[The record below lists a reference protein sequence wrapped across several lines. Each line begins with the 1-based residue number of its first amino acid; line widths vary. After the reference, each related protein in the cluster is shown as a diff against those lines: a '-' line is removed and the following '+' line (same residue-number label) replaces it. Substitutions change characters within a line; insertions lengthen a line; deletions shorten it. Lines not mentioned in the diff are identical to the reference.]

1 MGVTCIKTVKKPS
14 YLQQSIPDAE
24 KRASKTQGVG
34 DSGSIKRM
42 QEELEGLRNEMAK
55 KNRDQL
61 DMMYNLDFDNFSEDT
76 QALFKKWSDGTTEAM
91 AYFKAYADA
100 NEAKWEAYA
109 EWKNDT
115 TDSIASITG
124 RVSANESSISSLA
137 SWKSNTA
144 DAAISSI
151 AEIKQKADAN
161 ESSINQIT
169 KWKTETADGAIESI
183 AGIRQ
188 TANANKASI
197 DQITA
202 WKTETAD
209 GAIESISSIQQQA
222 NANGARIGLLVN
234 SGGTGLNS
242 SAAGIIV
249 EAINNAASSIKIS
262 ADHIQIS
269 GETEFI
275 TAADLSDSGS
285 TVVSGN
291 RISLVTNLN
300 SASGISSLAFKI
312 RLPSKDDAMGYI
324 DGGDIGTGAEDDA
337 RFRIRLLTE
346 EFIYSGKT
354 YKPAIYLTSVGGV
367 SITSN
372 GDPSGIYI
380 GSFQSY
386 ITLDATENTRIRASR
401 TYWNMGNTGAMA
413 VSTKDYVFCTDGI
426 YYNGINICPTSNNS
440 STTQEAQS

>member
-24 KRASKTQGVG
+24 KRAAKTQGVG

-100 NEAKWEAYA
+100 NESKWEAYA
-109 EWKNDT
+109 QWKNDT

-151 AEIKQKADAN
+151 A
-161 ESSINQIT
+161 
-169 KWKTETADGAIESI
+169 
-183 AGIRQ
+183 GIRQ
-188 TANANKASI
+188 TANENKASI

-222 NANGARIGLLVN
+222 NENGARIGLLVN

-300 SASGISSLAFKI
+300 STSGISSLAFKI

-337 RFRIRLLTE
+337 RFRIRLITE
-346 EFIYSGKT
+346 EFTYSGKT

-401 TYWNMGNTGAMA
+401 SYWNMGNTGAMA
-413 VSTKDYVFCTDGI
+413 VSTNDYVFCTDGI
-426 YYNGINICPTSNNS
+426 YYNGINICPTNGNS

>member
-24 KRASKTQGVG
+24 KRAAKTQGVG

-76 QALFKKWSDGTTEAM
+76 QALFKKWSDGTTEA
-91 AYFKAYADA
+91 
-100 NEAKWEAYA
+100 
-109 EWKNDT
+109 
-115 TDSIASITG
+115 IASITV

-151 AEIKQKADAN
+151 A
-161 ESSINQIT
+161 
-169 KWKTETADGAIESI
+169 
-183 AGIRQ
+183 GIQQ

-291 RISLVTNLN
+291 RISLVTQLGY
-300 SASGISSLAFKI
+300 STSMSQFAFML
-312 RLPSKDDAMGYI
+312 RTSTRDFPMGYI
-324 DGGDIGTGAEDDA
+324 NGGDIGSGEENDA
-337 RFRIRLLTE
+337 RFRLQFLTE
-346 EFIYSGKT
+346 AFTYSGAT
-354 YKPAIYLTSVGGV
+354 YKPAIYMRSAGGV
-367 SITSN
+367 SIISN
-372 GDPSGIYI
+372 GDPSGIYV
-380 GSFQSY
+380 SSNRSY
-386 ITLDATENTRIRASR
+386 ITLDAMENTRIRAST
-401 TYWNMGNTGAMA
+401 TYFNMGNTGAMA

>member
-24 KRASKTQGVG
+24 KRAAKTQGVG

-42 QEELEGLRNEMAK
+42 QEELERLRNEIAK

-169 KWKTETADGAIESI
+169 
-183 AGIRQ
+183 
-188 TANANKASI
+188 
-197 DQITA
+197 A

-222 NANGARIGLLVN
+222 DANGARISLLVN
-234 SGGTGLNS
+234 SGGTGLTP

-249 EAINNAASSIKIS
+249 DAVNGSGSSVMIKADKIQFDGEAS
-262 ADHIQIS
+262 
-269 GETEFI
+269 FV
-275 TAADLSDSGS
+275 TAGSLGDSGS

-291 RISLVTNLN
+291 RIKLHMLYETSTATSKLN
-300 SASGISSLAFKI
+300 FTASDTASDTWYDTLATIGLKNYGSDSA
-312 RLPSKDDAMGYI
+312 DDAKYALLI
-324 DGGDIGTGAEDDA
+324 DSQFANEN
-337 RFRIRLLTE
+337 
-346 EFIYSGKT
+346 GKE
-354 YKPAIYLTSVGGV
+354 YNVALKLSAKG
-367 SITSN
+367 SISIESATPD
-372 GDPSGIYI
+372 GGIYI
-380 GSFQSY
+380 AANGFTTIEAY
-386 ITLDATENTRIRASR
+386 ENVRIRASASMA
-401 TYWNMGNTGAMA
+401 NMGQTGLMA
-413 VSTKDYVFCTDGI
+413 FSNKDYVFCTDGI
-426 YYNGINICPTSNNS
+426 YYNGKRIVDN
-440 STTQEAQS
+440 TQEV

>member
-24 KRASKTQGVG
+24 KRAAKTQGVG

-76 QALFKKWSDGTTEAM
+76 QALFKKWSNGTTEAM

-151 AEIKQKADAN
+151 A
-161 ESSINQIT
+161 
-169 KWKTETADGAIESI
+169 
-183 AGIRQ
+183 GIRQ
-188 TANANKASI
+188 TANANKAAI

-285 TVVSGN
+285 TLVSGN
-291 RISLVTNLN
+291 RIRLVTEQGNKN
-300 SASGISSLAFKI
+300 GTS
-312 RLPSKDDAMGYI
+312 RLSFVMKTPTEQVFAYM
-324 DGGDIGTGAEDDA
+324 DGGDLGSGAENDA
-337 RFRIRLLTE
+337 RYRVRLMTKSITVGGE
-346 EFIYSGKT
+346 DY
-354 YKPAIYLTSVGGV
+354 YPAIYLYSAGGISLDANTSVYV
-367 SITSN
+367 YS
-372 GDPSGIYI
+372 
-380 GSFQSY
+380 
-386 ITLDATENTRIRASR
+386 ATYTTVNAHYNTRVTANMPYSTAISAASASK
-401 TYWNMGNTGAMA
+401 Y
-413 VSTKDYVFCTDGI
+413 DYVFCTDGI
-426 YYNGINICPTSNNS
+426 YYNGKNICPISGNS
-440 STTQEAQS
+440 SVTQEVQS

>member
-24 KRASKTQGVG
+24 KRAAKTQGVG

-76 QALFKKWSDGTTEAM
+76 QTLFKKWSDGTTEAM

-100 NEAKWEAYA
+100 NESKWEAYA
-109 EWKNDT
+109 QWKDDT
-115 TDSIASITG
+115 TNSIASITG

-151 AEIKQKADAN
+151 A
-161 ESSINQIT
+161 
-169 KWKTETADGAIESI
+169 
-183 AGIRQ
+183 GIQQ

-222 NANGARIGLLVN
+222 NENGARIGLLVN
-234 SGGTGLNS
+234 SGGTGLNP

-249 EAINNAASSIKIS
+249 EAINNAASSVKIS

-300 SASGISSLAFKI
+300 STSGISSLAFKI

-346 EFIYSGKT
+346 EFTYSGKT

-401 TYWNMGNTGAMA
+401 SYWNMGNTGAMA

>member
-24 KRASKTQGVG
+24 KRAAKTQGVG

-42 QEELEGLRNEMAK
+42 QEELEWLRNEMAK

-76 QALFKKWSDGTTEAM
+76 HALFKS
-91 AYFKAYADA
+91 YADA
-100 NEAKWEAYA
+100 NESKWEAYA
-109 EWKNDT
+109 QWKDDT

-124 RVSANESSISSLA
+124 RVDANESSISSLA

-144 DAAISSI
+144 DKAISSI
-151 AEIKQKADAN
+151 SEIKQTADAN
-161 ESSINQIT
+161 KSSIDLIT
-169 KWKTETADGAIESI
+169 KWKTETAE
-183 AGIRQ
+183 
-188 TANANKASI
+188 
-197 DQITA
+197 
-202 WKTETAD
+202 
-209 GAIESISSIQQQA
+209 GAIESISTIQQQA
-222 NANGARIGLLVN
+222 NANGARISFLVN
-234 SGGTGLNS
+234 SDGNGLNP

-300 SASGISSLAFKI
+300 STSGISSLAFKI

-337 RFRIRLLTE
+337 RFRIRLITE
-346 EFIYSGKT
+346 EFTYSGKT

-440 STTQEAQS
+440 STTQEAQL

>member
-24 KRASKTQGVG
+24 KRAAKTQGVG

-76 QALFKKWSDGTTEAM
+76 QALFKKWSDGTTEA
-91 AYFKAYADA
+91 
-100 NEAKWEAYA
+100 
-109 EWKNDT
+109 
-115 TDSIASITG
+115 IASITV
-124 RVSANESSISSLA
+124 RVTANESSISSLA

-151 AEIKQKADAN
+151 A
-161 ESSINQIT
+161 
-169 KWKTETADGAIESI
+169 
-183 AGIRQ
+183 GIQQ

-222 NANGARIGLLVN
+222 NANGARISLLVN

-249 EAINNAASSIKIS
+249 EAINNSASSIKIS

-300 SASGISSLAFKI
+300 STSGISSLAFKI

-337 RFRIRLLTE
+337 RFRIRLITE
-346 EFIYSGKT
+346 EFTYSGKT

-401 TYWNMGNTGAMA
+401 SYLNMGNTGAMA
-413 VSTKDYVFCTDGI
+413 VSTNDYVFCTDGI
-426 YYNGINICPTSNNS
+426 YYNGKNICSTSNNS
-440 STTQEAQS
+440 SVTQEVQS

>member
-24 KRASKTQGVG
+24 KRAAKTQGVG

-42 QEELEGLRNEMAK
+42 QEELEGLRNEIAK
-55 KNRDQL
+55 KNRNQL

-100 NEAKWEAYA
+100 NESKWEAYA
-109 EWKNDT
+109 QWKDDTTNSIASITGRVSANESSISSLVSWKNDT

-151 AEIKQKADAN
+151 ASIKQTADAN
-161 ESSINQIT
+161 KSSI
-169 KWKTETADGAIESI
+169 E
-183 AGIRQ
+183 
-188 TANANKASI
+188 
-197 DQITA
+197 QITA

-222 NANGARIGLLVN
+222 NANGARIDLLVN

-300 SASGISSLAFKI
+300 STSGISSLAFKI

-337 RFRIRLLTE
+337 RFRIRLITE
-346 EFIYSGKT
+346 EFTYSGKT

-372 GDPSGIYI
+372 GNPSGIYI

-413 VSTKDYVFCTDGI
+413 ASAKDYVFCTDGI
-426 YYNGINICPTSNNS
+426 YYNGINICPTNGNS
-440 STTQEAQS
+440 STTQEVQS

>member
-24 KRASKTQGVG
+24 KRAAKTQGVG

-42 QEELEGLRNEMAK
+42 QEELDGLRNEMAK

-100 NEAKWEAYA
+100 NESKWEAYA
-109 EWKNDT
+109 QWKDDT
-115 TDSIASITG
+115 TNSIASITG

-151 AEIKQKADAN
+151 A
-161 ESSINQIT
+161 
-169 KWKTETADGAIESI
+169 
-183 AGIRQ
+183 GIQQ

-346 EFIYSGKT
+346 EFTYSGKT

-386 ITLDATENTRIRASR
+386 ITLDATENTRIRASH

>member
-24 KRASKTQGVG
+24 KRAAKTQGVG

-42 QEELEGLRNEMAK
+42 QEELEGLRNEIAK

-61 DMMYNLDFDNFSEDT
+61 DMMYNLDIDNFSEDT
-76 QALFKKWSDGTTEAM
+76 QALFKKWSNGTTEAM

-100 NEAKWEAYA
+100 NESKWEAYA
-109 EWKNDT
+109 KWKDDT
-115 TDSIASITG
+115 IDSIASITG

-144 DAAISSI
+144 DAAIS
-151 AEIKQKADAN
+151 
-161 ESSINQIT
+161 
-169 KWKTETADGAIESI
+169 SI

-222 NANGARIGLLVN
+222 NANGARISLLVN

-291 RISLVTNLN
+291 RISLVTDLN
-300 SASGISSLAFKI
+300 SKTGTSSLAFKI
-312 RLPSKDDAMGYI
+312 KLPTKDDAMGYI

-337 RFRIRLLTE
+337 RFRIQLITE
-346 EFIYSGKT
+346 TFQYSGTT
-354 YKPAIYLTSVGGV
+354 YKPAIYFKSVGGV
-367 SITSN
+367 SIISN
-372 GDPSGIYI
+372 GDPSGVYI
-380 GSFQSY
+380 GSLQSY
-386 ITLDATENTRIRASR
+386 ITLDAAENTRIRASR

-413 VSTKDYVFCTDGI
+413 ASTRDYVFCTDGI
-426 YYNGINICPTSNNS
+426 YYNGKNICPTSNNS
-440 STTQEAQS
+440 STTQEVQS

>member
-24 KRASKTQGVG
+24 KRAAKTQGVG

-109 EWKNDT
+109 QWKDDT
-115 TDSIASITG
+115 TNSIASITG

-151 AEIKQKADAN
+151 A
-161 ESSINQIT
+161 
-169 KWKTETADGAIESI
+169 
-183 AGIRQ
+183 GIRQ
-188 TANANKASI
+188 TANENKASI

-386 ITLDATENTRIRASR
+386 ITLDATENTRIRASS

>member
-24 KRASKTQGVG
+24 KRAAKTQGVG

-55 KNRDQL
+55 KNRNQL

-100 NEAKWEAYA
+100 NESKWEAYA
-109 EWKNDT
+109 QWKDDT
-115 TDSIASITG
+115 TNSIASITG

-183 AGIRQ
+183 
-188 TANANKASI
+188 
-197 DQITA
+197 
-202 WKTETAD
+202 
-209 GAIESISSIQQQA
+209 SSIQQQA
-222 NANGARIGLLVN
+222 DANGARISLLVN
-234 SGGTGLNS
+234 SGGTGLTP

-249 EAINNAASSIKIS
+249 DAVNGSGSSVMIKADKIQFDGEAS
-262 ADHIQIS
+262 
-269 GETEFI
+269 FV
-275 TAADLSDSGS
+275 TAGSLGDSGS

-291 RISLVTNLN
+291 RIKLHMLYETSTATSKLN
-300 SASGISSLAFKI
+300 FTASDTASDTWYDTLATIGLKNYGSDSA
-312 RLPSKDDAMGYI
+312 DDAKYALLI
-324 DGGDIGTGAEDDA
+324 DSQFANEN
-337 RFRIRLLTE
+337 
-346 EFIYSGKT
+346 GKE
-354 YKPAIYLTSVGGV
+354 YNVALKLSAKG
-367 SITSN
+367 SISIESATPD
-372 GDPSGIYI
+372 GGIYI
-380 GSFQSY
+380 AANGFTTIEAY
-386 ITLDATENTRIRASR
+386 ENVRIRASASMA
-401 TYWNMGNTGAMA
+401 NMGQTGLMA
-413 VSTKDYVFCTDGI
+413 FSNKDYVFCTDGI
-426 YYNGINICPTSNNS
+426 YYNGKRIVDNTH
-440 STTQEAQS
+440 EV

>member
-24 KRASKTQGVG
+24 KRAAKTQGVG

-42 QEELEGLRNEMAK
+42 QEELEGLRNEMTK

-61 DMMYNLDFDNFSEDT
+61 DMMYNLDFENFSEDT
-76 QALFKKWSDGTTEAM
+76 QALFKKWSNGTTEAM

-144 DAAISSI
+144 DAAIS
-151 AEIKQKADAN
+151 
-161 ESSINQIT
+161 
-169 KWKTETADGAIESI
+169 SI

-285 TVVSGN
+285 TLVSGN
-291 RISLVTNLN
+291 RIRLVTEQGNKN
-300 SASGISSLAFKI
+300 GTS
-312 RLPSKDDAMGYI
+312 RLSFVMKTPTEQVFAYM
-324 DGGDIGTGAEDDA
+324 DGGDLGSGAENDA
-337 RFRIRLLTE
+337 RYRVRLMTKSITVGGE
-346 EFIYSGKT
+346 DY
-354 YKPAIYLTSVGGV
+354 YPAIYLYSAGGISLDANTSVYV
-367 SITSN
+367 YS
-372 GDPSGIYI
+372 
-380 GSFQSY
+380 
-386 ITLDATENTRIRASR
+386 ATYTTVNAHYNTRVTANMPYSTAISAASASK
-401 TYWNMGNTGAMA
+401 Y
-413 VSTKDYVFCTDGI
+413 DYVFCTDGI
-426 YYNGINICPTSNNS
+426 YYNGKNICPISGNS
-440 STTQEAQS
+440 SVTQEVQS

>member
-24 KRASKTQGVG
+24 KRAAKTQGVG
-34 DSGSIKRM
+34 DSGSIKKM
-42 QEELEGLRNEMAK
+42 QEELEWLRNEMAK
-55 KNRDQL
+55 KNRNQL

-100 NEAKWEAYA
+100 NESKWEAYA
-109 EWKNDT
+109 QWKDDT
-115 TDSIASITG
+115 TNSIASITG

-151 AEIKQKADAN
+151 A
-161 ESSINQIT
+161 
-169 KWKTETADGAIESI
+169 
-183 AGIRQ
+183 GIQQ

-346 EFIYSGKT
+346 EFTYSGKT

-413 VSTKDYVFCTDGI
+413 VSAKDYVFCTDGI

>member
-24 KRASKTQGVG
+24 KRAAKTQGVG

-100 NEAKWEAYA
+100 NESKWEAYA
-109 EWKNDT
+109 QWKDDT
-115 TDSIASITG
+115 INSIASITG

-151 AEIKQKADAN
+151 A
-161 ESSINQIT
+161 
-169 KWKTETADGAIESI
+169 
-183 AGIRQ
+183 GIQQ

-222 NANGARIGLLVN
+222 NANGARISLLVN

-300 SASGISSLAFKI
+300 STSGISSLAFKI

-337 RFRIRLLTE
+337 RFRIRLITE
-346 EFIYSGKT
+346 EFTYSGKT

-401 TYWNMGNTGAMA
+401 TYLNMGNTGAMA

>member
-14 YLQQSIPDAE
+14 YLQQSIPDTE
-24 KRASKTQGVG
+24 KRAAKTQGVG

-100 NEAKWEAYA
+100 NESKWEAYA

-151 AEIKQKADAN
+151 A
-161 ESSINQIT
+161 
-169 KWKTETADGAIESI
+169 
-183 AGIRQ
+183 GIRQ

-222 NANGARIGLLVN
+222 NANGARIDLLVN

-337 RFRIRLLTE
+337 RFRIRLITE

-426 YYNGINICPTSNNS
+426 YYNGVNICPTSNNS
-440 STTQEAQS
+440 STTQEAQL

>member
-24 KRASKTQGVG
+24 KRAAKTQGVG
-34 DSGSIKRM
+34 DSGSIKRL

-91 AYFKAYADA
+91 AYFKAYADE
-100 NEAKWEAYA
+100 NESKWEAYA
-109 EWKNDT
+109 QWKNDT

-151 AEIKQKADAN
+151 AGIQ
-161 ESSINQIT
+161 Q
-169 KWKTETADGAIESI
+169 TAD
-183 AGIRQ
+183 
-188 TANANKASI
+188 ANKASI

-222 NANGARIGLLVN
+222 NENGARIGLLVN

-285 TVVSGN
+285 AVVSGN
-291 RISLVTNLN
+291 RISLVTQLGY
-300 SASGISSLAFKI
+300 STSMSQFEFMLRTSTRDF
-312 RLPSKDDAMGYI
+312 PMGYI
-324 DGGDIGTGAEDDA
+324 NGGDIGSGEENDA
-337 RFRIRLLTE
+337 RFRLQFLTE
-346 EFIYSGKT
+346 SFTYSGAT
-354 YKPAIYLTSVGGV
+354 YKPAIYMRSAGGV
-367 SITSN
+367 SIISN
-372 GDPSGIYI
+372 GDPSGIYV
-380 GSFQSY
+380 SSNRSY
-386 ITLDATENTRIRASR
+386 ITLDAMENTRVRAST

-413 VSTKDYVFCTDGI
+413 ASSKDYVFCTDGI
-426 YYNGINICPTSNNS
+426 YYNGMNICPTSNNS
-440 STTQEAQS
+440 

>member
-24 KRASKTQGVG
+24 KRAAKTQGVG

-42 QEELEGLRNEMAK
+42 QEELEGLRNEIAK

-76 QALFKKWSDGTTEAM
+76 QALFKKWSDGTTEA
-91 AYFKAYADA
+91 
-100 NEAKWEAYA
+100 
-109 EWKNDT
+109 
-115 TDSIASITG
+115 IASITV
-124 RVSANESSISSLA
+124 RVTANESSISSLA

-151 AEIKQKADAN
+151 A
-161 ESSINQIT
+161 
-169 KWKTETADGAIESI
+169 
-183 AGIRQ
+183 GIQQ

-222 NANGARIGLLVN
+222 NANGARISLLVN

-249 EAINNAASSIKIS
+249 EAINNSASSIKIS

-300 SASGISSLAFKI
+300 STSGISSLAFKI

-337 RFRIRLLTE
+337 RFRIRLITE

-401 TYWNMGNTGAMA
+401 SYLNMGNTGAMA

-426 YYNGINICPTSNNS
+426 YYNGINICSTSNNS
-440 STTQEAQS
+440 SVTQEVQS

>member
-24 KRASKTQGVG
+24 KRAAKTQGVG

-61 DMMYNLDFDNFSEDT
+61 DMMYNLDIDNFSEDT
-76 QALFKKWSDGTTEAM
+76 QALFKKWSNGTTEAM

-109 EWKNDT
+109 KWKDDT
-115 TDSIASITG
+115 IDSIASITG

-151 AEIKQKADAN
+151 A
-161 ESSINQIT
+161 
-169 KWKTETADGAIESI
+169 
-183 AGIRQ
+183 GIRQ
-188 TANANKASI
+188 TANANKAAI

-285 TVVSGN
+285 TLVSGN
-291 RISLVTNLN
+291 RIRLVTEQGNKN
-300 SASGISSLAFKI
+300 GTS
-312 RLPSKDDAMGYI
+312 RLSFVMKTPTEQVFAYM
-324 DGGDIGTGAEDDA
+324 DGGDLGSGAENDA
-337 RFRIRLLTE
+337 RYRVRLMTRSITVGGE
-346 EFIYSGKT
+346 DY
-354 YKPAIYLTSVGGV
+354 YPAIYLYSAGGISLDANTSVYV
-367 SITSN
+367 YS
-372 GDPSGIYI
+372 
-380 GSFQSY
+380 
-386 ITLDATENTRIRASR
+386 ATYTTVNAHYNTRVTASMP
-401 TYWNMGNTGAMA
+401 Y
-413 VSTKDYVFCTDGI
+413 STAISAASASKYDYVFCTDGI
-426 YYNGINICPTSNNS
+426 YYNGKNICSTSNNS
-440 STTQEAQS
+440 SVTQEVQS

>member
-24 KRASKTQGVG
+24 KRAAKTQGVG

-100 NEAKWEAYA
+100 NESKWEAYA
-109 EWKNDT
+109 QWKNDT

-124 RVSANESSISSLA
+124 RVSANESSISFLT

-151 AEIKQKADAN
+151 A
-161 ESSINQIT
+161 
-169 KWKTETADGAIESI
+169 
-183 AGIRQ
+183 GIQQ

-300 SASGISSLAFKI
+300 STSGISSLAFKI

-337 RFRIRLLTE
+337 RFRIRLITE
-346 EFIYSGKT
+346 EFTYSGKT

-401 TYWNMGNTGAMA
+401 SYWNMGNTGAMA
-413 VSTKDYVFCTDGI
+413 VSANDYVFCTDGI
-426 YYNGINICPTSNNS
+426 YYNGKNICSTSNNS
-440 STTQEAQS
+440 SATQEVQS

>member
-1 MGVTCIKTVKKPS
+1 MGVTYIKAVKKPS

-24 KRASKTQGVG
+24 KRAAKTQGVG

-42 QEELEGLRNEMAK
+42 QEELEGLRNEIAK

-61 DMMYNLDFDNFSEDT
+61 DMMYNLDFENFSEDT
-76 QALFKKWSDGTTEAM
+76 QALFKKWSNGTTEAM

-151 AEIKQKADAN
+151 A
-161 ESSINQIT
+161 
-169 KWKTETADGAIESI
+169 
-183 AGIRQ
+183 GIRQ
-188 TANANKASI
+188 TANSNKASI

-222 NANGARIGLLVN
+222 NANGARISLLVN

-285 TVVSGN
+285 TLVSGN
-291 RISLVTNLN
+291 RIRLVTEQGNKN
-300 SASGISSLAFKI
+300 GTS
-312 RLPSKDDAMGYI
+312 RLSFVMKTPTEQVFAYM
-324 DGGDIGTGAEDDA
+324 DGGDLGSGAENDA
-337 RFRIRLLTE
+337 RYRVRLMTKSITVGGE
-346 EFIYSGKT
+346 DY
-354 YKPAIYLTSVGGV
+354 YPAIYLYSAGGISLDANTSVYV
-367 SITSN
+367 YS
-372 GDPSGIYI
+372 
-380 GSFQSY
+380 
-386 ITLDATENTRIRASR
+386 ATYTTVNAHYNTRVTANMPYSTAISAASASK
-401 TYWNMGNTGAMA
+401 Y
-413 VSTKDYVFCTDGI
+413 DYVFCTDGI
-426 YYNGINICPTSNNS
+426 YYNGKNICPISNNS
-440 STTQEAQS
+440 SVTQEVQS

>member
-34 DSGSIKRM
+34 DSGSIKKM
-42 QEELEGLRNEMAK
+42 QEELEWLRNEMAK
-55 KNRDQL
+55 KNRNQL

-100 NEAKWEAYA
+100 NESKWEAYA
-109 EWKNDT
+109 QWKDDT
-115 TDSIASITG
+115 TNSIASITG

-183 AGIRQ
+183 
-188 TANANKASI
+188 
-197 DQITA
+197 
-202 WKTETAD
+202 
-209 GAIESISSIQQQA
+209 SSIQQQA
-222 NANGARIGLLVN
+222 DANGARISLLVN
-234 SGGTGLNS
+234 SGGTGLTP

-249 EAINNAASSIKIS
+249 DAVNGSGSSVMIKADKIQFDGEAS
-262 ADHIQIS
+262 
-269 GETEFI
+269 FV
-275 TAADLSDSGS
+275 TAGSLGDSGS

-291 RISLVTNLN
+291 RIKLHMLYETSTATSKLN
-300 SASGISSLAFKI
+300 FTASDTASDTWYDTLATIGLKNYGSDSA
-312 RLPSKDDAMGYI
+312 DDAKYALLI
-324 DGGDIGTGAEDDA
+324 DSQFANEN
-337 RFRIRLLTE
+337 
-346 EFIYSGKT
+346 GKE
-354 YKPAIYLTSVGGV
+354 YNVALKLSAKG
-367 SITSN
+367 SISIESATPD
-372 GDPSGIYI
+372 GGIYI
-380 GSFQSY
+380 AANGF
-386 ITLDATENTRIRASR
+386 ATIEAYENVRIRASASMA
-401 TYWNMGNTGAMA
+401 NMGQTGLMA
-413 VSTKDYVFCTDGI
+413 FSNKDYVFCTDGI
-426 YYNGINICPTSNNS
+426 YYNGKRIVDN
-440 STTQEAQS
+440 TQEV

>member
-24 KRASKTQGVG
+24 KRAAKTQGVG

-61 DMMYNLDFDNFSEDT
+61 DMMYNLDMDNFSDDT
-76 QALFKKWSDGTTEAM
+76 R
-91 AYFKAYADA
+91 AYFQTHING
-100 NEAKWEAYA
+100 NEAKWKEYA
-109 EWKNDT
+109 EWKT
-115 TDSIASITG
+115 ATSKSIATIEG
-124 RVSANESSISSLA
+124 RVTE
-137 SWKSNTA
+137 
-144 DAAISSI
+144 
-151 AEIKQKADAN
+151 N
-161 ESSINQIT
+161 ESSINILSQ
-169 KWKTETADGAIESI
+169 WQSETTNSI
-183 AGIRQ
+183 AAIRQ
-188 TANANKASI
+188 TANSAYSQVESLTNWRGSDGKNITDSLTSIKQTSDSASSRI
-197 DQITA
+197 D
-202 WKTETAD
+202 
-209 GAIESISSIQQQA
+209 
-222 NANGARIGLLVN
+222 LLVETTSTGN
-234 SGGTGLNS
+234 SRLNS
-242 SAAGIIV
+242 SAASIIM
-249 EAINNAASSIKIS
+249 EAINDDTSSIKIS
-262 ADHIQIS
+262 ADKIQLS

-312 RLPSKDDAMGYI
+312 KLPSKDDAMGYI

-372 GDPSGIYI
+372 GNPSGIYI

-426 YYNGINICPTSNNS
+426 YYNGINICPTSGNS
-440 STTQEAQS
+440 STTQEVQS

>member
-1 MGVTCIKTVKKPS
+1 MGVTCIKTVRKPS

-24 KRASKTQGVG
+24 KRAAKTQGVG

-100 NEAKWEAYA
+100 NESKWEAYA
-109 EWKNDT
+109 QWKNDT

-151 AEIKQKADAN
+151 A
-161 ESSINQIT
+161 
-169 KWKTETADGAIESI
+169 
-183 AGIRQ
+183 GIQQ

-222 NANGARIGLLVN
+222 NANGARISLLVN

-291 RISLVTNLN
+291 RISLVTQLGY
-300 SASGISSLAFKI
+300 STSMSQFAFML
-312 RLPSKDDAMGYI
+312 RTSTRDFPMGYI
-324 DGGDIGTGAEDDA
+324 NGGDIGSGEENDA
-337 RFRIRLLTE
+337 RFRLQFLTE
-346 EFIYSGKT
+346 AFTYSGAT
-354 YKPAIYLTSVGGV
+354 YKPAIYMRSAGGM
-367 SITSN
+367 SIISN
-372 GDPSGIYI
+372 GDPSGIYV
-380 GSFQSY
+380 SSNRSY
-386 ITLDATENTRIRASR
+386 ITLDAMENTRIRAST

-426 YYNGINICPTSNNS
+426 YYNGINICPTSGNS
-440 STTQEAQS
+440 STTQEVQ

>member
-24 KRASKTQGVG
+24 KRAAKTQGVG

-61 DMMYNLDFDNFSEDT
+61 DMMYNLDIDNFSEDT
-76 QALFKKWSDGTTEAM
+76 QALFRKWSDGTTEAM
-91 AYFKAYADA
+91 AYFKTYADA
-100 NEAKWEAYA
+100 NEAKWKAYA
-109 EWKNDT
+109 EWKDVT
-115 TDSIASITG
+115 IDSIASITG

-144 DAAISSI
+144 DAAIS
-151 AEIKQKADAN
+151 
-161 ESSINQIT
+161 
-169 KWKTETADGAIESI
+169 SI

-285 TVVSGN
+285 TLVSGN
-291 RISLVTNLN
+291 RIRLVTEQGNKN
-300 SASGISSLAFKI
+300 GTS
-312 RLPSKDDAMGYI
+312 RLSFVMKTPTEQVFAYM
-324 DGGDIGTGAEDDA
+324 DGGDLGSGAENDA
-337 RFRIRLLTE
+337 RYRVRLMTRSITVGGE
-346 EFIYSGKT
+346 DY
-354 YKPAIYLTSVGGV
+354 YPAIYLYSAGGISLDANTSVYV
-367 SITSN
+367 YS
-372 GDPSGIYI
+372 
-380 GSFQSY
+380 
-386 ITLDATENTRIRASR
+386 ATYTTVNAHYNTRVTANMPYSTAISAASASK
-401 TYWNMGNTGAMA
+401 Y
-413 VSTKDYVFCTDGI
+413 DYVFCTDGI
-426 YYNGINICPTSNNS
+426 YYNGKNICSTSNNS
-440 STTQEAQS
+440 SVTQEVQS

>member
-14 YLQQSIPDAE
+14 YLQQSIPDEE
-24 KRASKTQGVG
+24 KRAAKTQGVG

-76 QALFKKWSDGTTEAM
+76 QALFKKWSDGTTEAI

-100 NEAKWEAYA
+100 NESKWEAYA
-109 EWKNDT
+109 QWKDDTTDSIASITGRVSANESSISSLVSWKNDT

-124 RVSANESSISSLA
+124 RVSANESSIASLA

-151 AEIKQKADAN
+151 ASIKQTADAN
-161 ESSINQIT
+161 KS
-169 KWKTETADGAIESI
+169 
-183 AGIRQ
+183 
-188 TANANKASI
+188 SI

-222 NANGARIGLLVN
+222 DSNGARISLLVN
-234 SGGTGLNS
+234 SGGTGLTP

-249 EAINNAASSIKIS
+249 DAVNGSGSSVMIKADKIQFDGEAS
-262 ADHIQIS
+262 
-269 GETEFI
+269 FV
-275 TAADLSDSGS
+275 TAGSLGDSGS

-291 RISLVTNLN
+291 RIKLHMLYGASTATSKLNFTASDTANDTWYDTLATISLKNYG
-300 SASGISSLAFKI
+300 SGSS
-312 RLPSKDDAMGYI
+312 DDAKYALLI
-324 DGGDIGTGAEDDA
+324 DSQYANEN
-337 RFRIRLLTE
+337 
-346 EFIYSGKT
+346 GKE
-354 YKPAIYLTSVGGV
+354 YNVALKLSAKG
-367 SITSN
+367 SISIESSTPD
-372 GDPSGIYI
+372 GGIYI
-380 GSFQSY
+380 DSNGF
-386 ITLDATENTRIRASR
+386 ATIEAYENVRIRASASMA
-401 TYWNMGNTGAMA
+401 NMGQTGLMA
-413 VSTKDYVFCTDGI
+413 FSNKDYVFCTDGI
-426 YYNGINICPTSNNS
+426 YYNGKRIVDN
-440 STTQEAQS
+440 TQEV

>member
-24 KRASKTQGVG
+24 KRAAKTQGVG

-42 QEELEGLRNEMAK
+42 QEELEGLRNEIAK

-61 DMMYNLDFDNFSEDT
+61 DMMYNLDIDNFSEDT
-76 QALFKKWSDGTTEAM
+76 QALFKKWSNGTTEAM

-100 NEAKWEAYA
+100 NESKWEAYA
-109 EWKNDT
+109 KWKDDT
-115 TDSIASITG
+115 IDSIASITG

-144 DAAISSI
+144 DAAIS
-151 AEIKQKADAN
+151 
-161 ESSINQIT
+161 
-169 KWKTETADGAIESI
+169 SI

-285 TVVSGN
+285 TLVSGN
-291 RISLVTNLN
+291 RIRLVTEQGNKN
-300 SASGISSLAFKI
+300 GTS
-312 RLPSKDDAMGYI
+312 RLSFVMKTPTEQVFAYM
-324 DGGDIGTGAEDDA
+324 DGGDLGSGAENDA
-337 RFRIRLLTE
+337 RYRVRLMTKSITVGGE
-346 EFIYSGKT
+346 EY
-354 YKPAIYLTSVGGV
+354 YPAIYLYSAGGISLDANTSVYV
-367 SITSN
+367 YS
-372 GDPSGIYI
+372 
-380 GSFQSY
+380 
-386 ITLDATENTRIRASR
+386 ATYTTVNAHYNTRVTANMPYSTAISAASASK
-401 TYWNMGNTGAMA
+401 Y
-413 VSTKDYVFCTDGI
+413 DYVFCTDGI
-426 YYNGINICPTSNNS
+426 YYNGKNICPTSGNS
-440 STTQEAQS
+440 STTQEVQS

>member
-24 KRASKTQGVG
+24 KRAAKTQGVG

-100 NEAKWEAYA
+100 NESKWEAYA
-109 EWKNDT
+109 QWKNDT

-151 AEIKQKADAN
+151 A
-161 ESSINQIT
+161 
-169 KWKTETADGAIESI
+169 
-183 AGIRQ
+183 GIQQ

-222 NANGARIGLLVN
+222 NANGARISLLVN

-249 EAINNAASSIKIS
+249 EAINNSASSIKIS

-291 RISLVTNLN
+291 RISLVTEQGNQN
-300 SASGISSLAFKI
+300 GKS
-312 RLPSKDDAMGYI
+312 RLSFVMKTPTERVFAYM
-324 DGGDIGTGAEDDA
+324 DGGDLGSGAENDA
-337 RFRIRLLTE
+337 RYRVRLMTKPITVGGE
-346 EFIYSGKT
+346 DY
-354 YKPAIYLTSVGGV
+354 YPAIYLYSAGGISLDANTSVYV
-367 SITSN
+367 RSSTYTTVN
-372 GDPSGIYI
+372 ANY
-380 GSFQSY
+380 
-386 ITLDATENTRIRASR
+386 NTRVTASMP
-401 TYWNMGNTGAMA
+401 Y
-413 VSTKDYVFCTDGI
+413 STAIIAASASKYDYVFCTDGI
-426 YYNGINICPTSNNS
+426 YYNGKNICPTSGNS
-440 STTQEAQS
+440 SVTQEVQS

>member
-24 KRASKTQGVG
+24 KRAAKTQGVG

-100 NEAKWEAYA
+100 NESKWEAYA
-109 EWKNDT
+109 QWKDDT
-115 TDSIASITG
+115 TNSIASITG

-151 AEIKQKADAN
+151 A
-161 ESSINQIT
+161 
-169 KWKTETADGAIESI
+169 
-183 AGIRQ
+183 GIQQ

-222 NANGARIGLLVN
+222 NANGARISLLVN

-269 GETEFI
+269 GDTEFI

-300 SASGISSLAFKI
+300 STSGISSLAFKI

-337 RFRIRLLTE
+337 RFRIRLITE
-346 EFIYSGKT
+346 EFTYSGKT

-401 TYWNMGNTGAMA
+401 SYWNMGNTGAMA

>member
-24 KRASKTQGVG
+24 KRAAKTQGVG

-100 NEAKWEAYA
+100 NESKWEAYA
-109 EWKNDT
+109 QWKDDT
-115 TDSIASITG
+115 TNSIASITG

-151 AEIKQKADAN
+151 A
-161 ESSINQIT
+161 
-169 KWKTETADGAIESI
+169 
-183 AGIRQ
+183 GIQQ

-337 RFRIRLLTE
+337 RFRIRLITE

>member
-24 KRASKTQGVG
+24 KRAAKTQGVG

-100 NEAKWEAYA
+100 NESKWEAYA
-109 EWKNDT
+109 QWKNDT

-151 AEIKQKADAN
+151 A
-161 ESSINQIT
+161 
-169 KWKTETADGAIESI
+169 
-183 AGIRQ
+183 GIRQ
-188 TANANKASI
+188 TANENKASI

-222 NANGARIGLLVN
+222 NANGARISLLVN

-300 SASGISSLAFKI
+300 STSGISSLAFKI

-337 RFRIRLLTE
+337 RFRIRLITE
-346 EFIYSGKT
+346 EFTYSGKT

-372 GDPSGIYI
+372 GYPSGIYI

-401 TYWNMGNTGAMA
+401 SYWNMGNTGAMA
-413 VSTKDYVFCTDGI
+413 VSTNDYVFCTDGI
-426 YYNGINICPTSNNS
+426 YYNGINICPTNGNS
-440 STTQEAQS
+440 STTQEVQS

>member
-1 MGVTCIKTVKKPS
+1 MGVTFIKTVRKPS

-24 KRASKTQGVG
+24 KRAAKTQGVG
-34 DSGSIKRM
+34 DSDSIKRM
-42 QEELEGLRNEMAK
+42 QEELEGLRNEIAK

-100 NEAKWEAYA
+100 NESKWEAYA
-109 EWKNDT
+109 QWKNDT

-151 AEIKQKADAN
+151 A
-161 ESSINQIT
+161 
-169 KWKTETADGAIESI
+169 
-183 AGIRQ
+183 GIQQ
-188 TANANKASI
+188 TANENKASI

-222 NANGARIGLLVN
+222 NENGARIGLLVN

-285 TVVSGN
+285 TFVSGN
-291 RISLVTNLN
+291 RIRLVTEQGNRN
-300 SASGISSLAFKI
+300 GTS
-312 RLPSKDDAMGYI
+312 RLSFVMKTPTEQVFAYM
-324 DGGDIGTGAEDDA
+324 DGGDLGSGAENDA
-337 RFRIRLLTE
+337 RYRVRLMTRSITVGGE
-346 EFIYSGKT
+346 DY
-354 YKPAIYLTSVGGV
+354 YPAIYLYSAGGISLDANTSVYV
-367 SITSN
+367 RSST
-372 GDPSGIYI
+372 Y
-380 GSFQSY
+380 
-386 ITLDATENTRIRASR
+386 ATVNANYNTRVTASMP
-401 TYWNMGNTGAMA
+401 Y
-413 VSTKDYVFCTDGI
+413 STAISAASASKYDYVFCTDGI
-426 YYNGINICPTSNNS
+426 YYNGKNICPTSNNS
-440 STTQEAQS
+440 SVTQEVQS